1 MNQTRTLGLQLVLG
15 QVLTILLM
23 CVAIGTASRI
33 VAVQLL
39 EEQLALR
46 ARFIAA
52 DVAEHAV
59 SPLLTDDRYA
69 LERLPL
75 DHAHDHEDIEYIF
88 LLNSTDRVVAH
99 TFEGGFPVGL
109 SEAHRGTSAEPSL
122 RFLETSS
129 GSVLDVAMPVLR
141 GDAGTVR
148 LGLSRRRL
156 DASATRLSRIL
167 WAVILGVGA
176 LGLIGSASGARR
188 LARRADQRTAELR
201 REVAERTRAEQ
212 ALQGNRDALATLNN
226 DLSALH
232 ALSVSLNRTLR
243 LEELVKIALETVTTL
258 EAASFERKG
267 GIFLVEGSR
276 MRLAGHLGFS
286 QSFIDCHEGMMLGD
300 CLCGIAAVR
309 GQIVTSTNSAKDPRH
324 TITYPGMHDHGHIV
338 IPLTAPSGVIGAL
351 NLYTRDGLD
360 PRSISPDLLM
370 TMGNQI
376 GAALENARSYEDARS
391 SSLVDPLTGLAN
403 RRRMEMELSTAVEK
417 AQRYGN
423 PLSVLMIDVDH
434 FKRFNDAHGHAE
446 GDKLLSM
453 LGAILRDAL
462 RTVDVAVRYG
472 GEEFLV
478 VMPETPHEPA
488 LEVAERLRAAVA
500 ARTSITISLGVATW
514 VNGLTKADL
523 IALADTALYE
533 AKDAGRNRVR
543 AAESPGAST
552 PHQVRLPIL

>member
-1 MNQTRTLGLQLVLG
+1 VSTTRTLGLQLVMG
-15 QVLTILLM
+15 QGLTILLM
-23 CVAIGTASRI
+23 CVAIGIASRI

-39 EEQLALR
+39 EEQLELR
-46 ARFIAA
+46 GQFIAA

-75 DHAHDHEDIEYIF
+75 DHVHDHDDVEYLF
-88 LLNSTDRVVAH
+88 LLDREGRVVAH

-109 SEAHRGTSAEPSL
+109 IAAHLGTSTAPSAEL
-122 RFLETSS
+122 LETSA
-129 GSVLDVAMPVLR
+129 GTILDVSTPVLG

-148 LGLSRRRL
+148 LGLSRRQL
-156 DASATRLSRIL
+156 DASVTRLSQIL
-167 WAVILGVGA
+167 WSVILGIGA
-176 LGLIGSASGARR
+176 MSLLGSALGARR
-188 LARRADQRTAELR
+188 LTHRADQRAEELR

-232 ALSVSLNRTLR
+232 ALSASLNRSLR

-267 GIFLVEGSR
+267 GIFLTEGSR

-286 QSFIDCHEGMMLGD
+286 EAFIKCHEGMKLGD

-309 GQIVTSTNSAKDPRH
+309 GQLVTSTDSNTDPRH
-324 TITYPGMHDHGHIV
+324 TITYPGMHNHGHIV

-360 PRSISPDLLM
+360 PNSLSQDLLM

-391 SSLVDPLTGLAN
+391 SSRSIRSPGSRTAGEWRWSSAPPS
-403 RRRMEMELSTAVEK
+403 RRPS
-417 AQRYGN
+417 
-423 PLSVLMIDVDH
+423 
-434 FKRFNDAHGHAE
+434 
-446 GDKLLSM
+446 
-453 LGAILRDAL
+453 
-462 RTVDVAVRYG
+462 
-472 GEEFLV
+472 
-478 VMPETPHEPA
+478 
-488 LEVAERLRAAVA
+488 
-500 ARTSITISLGVATW
+500 
-514 VNGLTKADL
+514 
-523 IALADTALYE
+523 DTAIRCL
-533 AKDAGRNRVR
+533 
-543 AAESPGAST
+543 S
-552 PHQVRLPIL
+552 